1 MKKLQI
7 MLVDGS
13 ASEDESF
20 GQKKKQMNDS
30 IKIREVLRT
39 VSKQKDQV
47 FNQTFHI
54 GGQPINLALQN
65 KGFNHEQK
73 LEVLDNFKLMVKSL
87 AGKKVEMSRQSP
99 YDKKKMKIDYLKNK
113 EWVYQQN
120 MSELQSL
127 RNHENM
133 QRLIQKCKQIH
144 NSDIKHH
151 LRRNTIDQVMRTKSK
166 AIGYQHS
173 EGSAE

>member
-1 MKKLQI
+1 
-7 MLVDGS
+7 
-13 ASEDESF
+13 
-20 GQKKKQMNDS
+20 MNDS

-39 VSKQKDQV
+39 VSKQKDLA

-54 GGQPINLALQN
+54 GNQPLNLALQN
-65 KGFNHEQK
+65 KVFNNDQK
-73 LEVLDNFKLMVKSL
+73 LEVLDNFKSMVKSL

-113 EWVYQQN
+113 EWVYQHN

-127 RNHENM
+127 RNNENM

-151 LRRNTIDQVMRTKSK
+151 LRRNTIDQVNKARSK
-166 AIGYQHS
+166 TLGPQNSDTSGEPID
-173 EGSAE
+173 EED